1 VKQFEDKIAIVT
13 GGAAGI
19 GRALCEE
26 LAGYGAMVIIADINA
41 ENAKKTAGEIN
52 KAGGR
57 ATGKQLDVTNIE
69 AIQNLIDEIV
79 SEYGRID
86 YMINNA
92 GIGLMG
98 EVRDMELDQYRRLVD
113 VNIMGIFYGCRAA
126 YSVMIKQGFGHI
138 VNLGSIAGLITFPMQ
153 SVYSATKFAVQSF
166 TMGLRAEAAELGI
179 KVSVICPMNIKSDML
194 EGSMTVVGMKD
205 KNWFANLPVKWMDAN
220 EAARKMLKG
229 VAKNKGVIIVPG
241 KAKIFWWLFRL
252 FPGLFDFIGKE
263 GTKKFRKDRVEA

>member
-1 VKQFEDKIAIVT
+1 
-13 GGAAGI
+13 
-19 GRALCEE
+19 
-26 LAGYGAMVIIADINA
+26 
-41 ENAKKTAGEIN
+41 
-52 KAGGR
+52 
-57 ATGKQLDVTNIE
+57 
-69 AIQNLIDEIV
+69 
-79 SEYGRID
+79 
-86 YMINNA
+86 
-92 GIGLMG
+92 
-98 EVRDMELDQYRRLVD
+98 
-113 VNIMGIFYGCRAA
+113 

-179 KVSVICPMNIKSDML
+179 KVRVICPMNIKSDML

>member
-26 LAGYGAMVIIADINA
+26 LAEYGAMVIIADINA

-98 EVRDMELDQYRRLVD
+98 EVRDMEFDQYRRLVD
-113 VNIMGIFYGCRAA
+113 VNIMGIFYGCRVA
-126 YSVMIKQGFGHI
+126 YSIMIKQGFGHI

-252 FPGLFDFIGKE
+252 FPKLFDFIGKE